1 MLHSFECILAMFIMV
16 ALLLPYVMFRLLIL
30 THTCEM
36 MRLLKKRLLVRNLVV
51 SYSFDVND
59 VKTKANNNVKN
70 CRRFCIHIIFE
81 LIVFQKSYYMYTMH
95 SFGHSS
101 TNLYYWAVKYVF
113 LSRYVM
119 MILIT
124 SKILIQLMNYKKH

>member
-1 MLHSFECILAMFIMV
+1 MFIMV
-16 ALLLPYVMFRLLIL
+16 ALLLPYFVSRLLIL
-30 THTCEM
+30 THTCDM

-59 VKTKANNNVKN
+59 VKTGANNNVKN

-81 LIVFQKSYYMYTMH
+81 LIVFQKSYYMYTKH
-95 SFGHSS
+95 SFSHSS
-101 TNLYYWAVKYVF
+101 SNLYYWAVKCIF

-119 MILIT
+119 MILIVYR
-124 SKILIQLMNYKKH
+124 ILVQLLHYIKY

>member
-1 MLHSFECILAMFIMV
+1 MFIMV
-16 ALLLPYVMFRLLIL
+16 ALLLPHIIFRLLIL
-30 THTCEM
+30 THTCDM

-59 VKTKANNNVKN
+59 VKTGANNNVKN

-81 LIVFQKSYYMYTMH
+81 LIVFQKSYYMYTKH
-95 SFGHSS
+95 SLGHSS
-101 TNLYYWAVKYVF
+101 TNLYYWAVKCIF

-119 MILIT
+119 MIHVIN
-124 SKILIQLMNYKKH
+124 KILIQLLHYIKY

>member
-1 MLHSFECILAMFIMV
+1 MFIMV
-16 ALLLPYVMFRLLIL
+16 ALLLPHIIFRLLIL
-30 THTCEM
+30 THTCDM

-59 VKTKANNNVKN
+59 VKTGANNNVKN

-81 LIVFQKSYYMYTMH
+81 LIVFQKSYYMYTKH

-101 TNLYYWAVKYVF
+101 TNLYYWAVKCIF

-119 MILIT
+119 MIHVIN
-124 SKILIQLMNYKKH
+124 KILIQLLHYIKY